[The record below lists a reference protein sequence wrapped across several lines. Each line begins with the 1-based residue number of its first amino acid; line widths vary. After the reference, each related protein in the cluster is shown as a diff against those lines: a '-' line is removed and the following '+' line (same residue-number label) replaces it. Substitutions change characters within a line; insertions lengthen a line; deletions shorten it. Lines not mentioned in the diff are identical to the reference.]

1 MAEIMLQTD
10 SLIKQ
15 YKQSDSVITAVNRAS
30 IKIPKGEFAAIIGTS
45 GSGKSTFLHLCAG
58 LDKPDAGSVTI
69 NGTEITKLSHDKLGR
84 FRGENMGFVFQRH
97 NLIPQFTALENILIP
112 TMMCNKP
119 DMSYQENLRHLVETL
134 DLGDRLSHLPSELSG
149 GQQQRVAIAR
159 ALVKMPRVLLLDEP
173 LSNLDARLRLQ
184 TREEIRRIQKETKIT
199 TVFVTHDQ
207 EEAMSI
213 SDMIVVMK
221 SGVVQQIGKP
231 QDVYD
236 NPANL
241 FVANFLGTPP
251 INIFTG
257 HVKGERL
264 FIGVDNVMDVPGVKD
279 QDVFVGIR
287 PEGFILDMANG
298 TLCCKPQNVEVMG
311 RDVSVVSTHEAS
323 QKPTVRSIIDADN
336 KVDAS
341 ADVVRYRIKPHKIF
355 LFTRDDEGVRIPF
368 EVK

>member
-112 TMMCNKP
+112 TMMCKKP

-159 ALVKMPRVLLLDEP
+159 ALINNPDIIMADEP
-173 LSNLDARLRLQ
+173 TGALDRKNADEVLNLLFK
-184 TREEIRRIQKETKIT
+184 TREEFGLTL
-199 TVFVTHDQ
+199 VMVTHDL
-207 EEAMSI
+207 AIADRADRIFRM
-213 SDMIVVMK
+213 
-221 SGVVQQIGKP
+221 
-231 QDVYD
+231 D
-236 NPANL
+236 NGEL
-241 FVANFLGTPP
+241 KLERDYQ
-251 INIFTG
+251 TG
-257 HVKGERL
+257 
-264 FIGVDNVMDVPGVKD
+264 
-279 QDVFVGIR
+279 
-287 PEGFILDMANG
+287 
-298 TLCCKPQNVEVMG
+298 G
-311 RDVSVVSTHEAS
+311 RTE
-323 QKPTVRSIIDADN
+323 
-336 KVDAS
+336 
-341 ADVVRYRIKPHKIF
+341 
-355 LFTRDDEGVRIPF
+355 
-368 EVK
+368 

>member
-1 MAEIMLQTD
+1 MAEIRLQTD

-159 ALVKMPRVLLLDEP
+159 ALINNPDIIMADEP
-173 LSNLDARLRLQ
+173 TGALDRKNADEVLNLLFK
-184 TREEIRRIQKETKIT
+184 TREEFGLTL
-199 TVFVTHDQ
+199 VMVTHDL
-207 EEAMSI
+207 AIADRADRIFRM
-213 SDMIVVMK
+213 
-221 SGVVQQIGKP
+221 
-231 QDVYD
+231 D
-236 NPANL
+236 NGEL
-241 FVANFLGTPP
+241 KLERDYQ
-251 INIFTG
+251 TG
-257 HVKGERL
+257 
-264 FIGVDNVMDVPGVKD
+264 
-279 QDVFVGIR
+279 
-287 PEGFILDMANG
+287 
-298 TLCCKPQNVEVMG
+298 G
-311 RDVSVVSTHEAS
+311 RTE
-323 QKPTVRSIIDADN
+323 
-336 KVDAS
+336 
-341 ADVVRYRIKPHKIF
+341 
-355 LFTRDDEGVRIPF
+355 
-368 EVK
+368 

>member
-159 ALVKMPRVLLLDEP
+159 ALINNPAVILADEP
-173 LSNLDARLRLQ
+173 SGSLDTHNKEDLHQLFFDLRDRLGQ
-184 TREEIRRIQKETKIT
+184 TFVI
-199 TVFVTHDQ
+199 VTHD
-207 EEAMSI
+207 EGLAKI
-213 SDMIVVMK
+213 TDRTVHIVDGMIK
-221 SGVVQQIGKP
+221 
-231 QDVYD
+231 
-236 NPANL
+236 
-241 FVANFLGTPP
+241 
-251 INIFTG
+251 
-257 HVKGERL
+257 
-264 FIGVDNVMDVPGVKD
+264 KD
-279 QDVFVGIR
+279 
-287 PEGFILDMANG
+287 
-298 TLCCKPQNVEVMG
+298 
-311 RDVSVVSTHEAS
+311 
-323 QKPTVRSIIDADN
+323 
-336 KVDAS
+336 
-341 ADVVRYRIKPHKIF
+341 
-355 LFTRDDEGVRIPF
+355 
-368 EVK
+368 

>member
-1 MAEIMLQTD
+1 MLQTD

-149 GQQQRVAIAR
+149 CQQQRVAIAR
-159 ALVKMPRVLLLDEP
+159 ALINNPDIIMADEP
-173 LSNLDARLRLQ
+173 TGALDRKNADEVLNLLFK
-184 TREEIRRIQKETKIT
+184 TREEFGLTL
-199 TVFVTHDQ
+199 VMVTHDL
-207 EEAMSI
+207 AIADRADRIFRM
-213 SDMIVVMK
+213 
-221 SGVVQQIGKP
+221 
-231 QDVYD
+231 D
-236 NPANL
+236 NGEL
-241 FVANFLGTPP
+241 KLERDYQ
-251 INIFTG
+251 TG
-257 HVKGERL
+257 
-264 FIGVDNVMDVPGVKD
+264 
-279 QDVFVGIR
+279 
-287 PEGFILDMANG
+287 
-298 TLCCKPQNVEVMG
+298 G
-311 RDVSVVSTHEAS
+311 RTE
-323 QKPTVRSIIDADN
+323 
-336 KVDAS
+336 
-341 ADVVRYRIKPHKIF
+341 
-355 LFTRDDEGVRIPF
+355 
-368 EVK
+368 